1 MQLGNRQFSP
11 GLWPTLAT
19 LSILPLLL
27 YLGFWQL
34 DRAQQKT
41 VLYQHYL
48 QRSNELPI
56 KSIEANMDING
67 VLWRKAILTG
77 SFSDKHTFLLDNQVL
92 NMQPGYYVFSPF
104 EIENGITLLVNRG
117 WIRAGVDRRQIPVL
131 DTPGGR
137 IKLSGVI
144 KSPPFTGWLLAED
157 TDEELGQGLYR
168 LQHISLQD
176 IGSRYQLTLMP
187 YILRLDE
194 ESTAGYERD
203 WQQPGSGREKHLGY
217 AFQWFAMASA
227 LLIIFL
233 AVNLE
238 KEST

>member
-1 MQLGNRQFSP
+1 MQLGNRQFFP

-41 VLYQHYL
+41 ALHQHYL
-48 QRSNELPI
+48 QRSNEPPI
-56 KSIEANMDING
+56 KSIEANMDISG
-67 VLWRKAILTG
+67 LLWRKAILAG
-77 SFSDKHTFLLDNQVL
+77 SFSNKHTFLLDNQVL

-104 EIENGITLLVNRG
+104 EIDNGITLLVNRG
-117 WIRAGVDRRQIPVL
+117 WIRAGVDRSETPML

-137 IKLSGVI
+137 LTLSGVI
-144 KSPPFTGWLLAED
+144 KAPPVTGWLLAED
-157 TDEELGQGLYR
+157 TEEELGQGLFR
-168 LQHISLQD
+168 LQHISPED
-176 IGSRYQLTLMP
+176 IGSRYQLTLTP

-194 ESTAGYERD
+194 GSAAGYERD

-227 LLIIFL
+227 LLLIFL
-233 AVNLE
+233 VVNLK
-238 KEST
+238 KESV